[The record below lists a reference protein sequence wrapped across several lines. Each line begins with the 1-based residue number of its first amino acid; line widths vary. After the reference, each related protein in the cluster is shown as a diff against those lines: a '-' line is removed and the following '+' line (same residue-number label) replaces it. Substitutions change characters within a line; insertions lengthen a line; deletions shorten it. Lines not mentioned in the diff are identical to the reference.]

1 MKTEGKAR
9 DMTREIATRTRRDL
23 ASWQKAALGLL
34 ALSVGANTMLYGAI
48 LSKDKEIDNL
58 ETRYEAVKAIQQ
70 DAVTAYGK
78 LVAQV
83 DAEEQ
88 ERADQAAAYEAIEG
102 YEYIGECTIT
112 YYCCEAYEHICGTG
126 TGLTATG
133 IPVAPG
139 MVAVDPD
146 VIPLGSTV
154 IIDGQEYLAADTGGA
169 IKGNHVDIAV
179 PTHQEALELGT
190 KTAEVWVV
198 QHD

>member
-1 MKTEGKAR
+1 
-9 DMTREIATRTRRDL
+9 MTREIATRTRRDL

-34 ALSVGANTMLYGAI
+34 ALSVGANTLLYGAI
-48 LSKDKEIDNL
+48 LSRDKEIDSL
-58 ETRYEAVKAIQQ
+58 ETQYQAVKAIQQ
-70 DAVTAYGK
+70 DAVAAYGK

-83 DAEEQ
+83 DAEKQ
-88 ERADQAAAYEAIEG
+88 ERAEQAAAYEAIEG

-112 YYCCEAYEHICGTG
+112 HYCCEKYQHICGTG

-154 IIDGQEYLAADTGGA
+154 IIDGQEYLAADTGGD
-169 IKGNHVDIAV
+169 IKGNRIDIAV
-179 PTHQEALELGT
+179 ESHAEASQMGT
-190 KTAEVWVV
+190 YSAEVWIVE
-198 QHD
+198 

>member
-1 MKTEGKAR
+1 
-9 DMTREIATRTRRDL
+9 MTREIATRTRRDL

-34 ALSVGANTMLYGAI
+34 ALSVGANTLLYGAI
-48 LSKDKEIDNL
+48 LSRDKEIDNL

-70 DAVTAYGK
+70 DAVAAYGK

-88 ERADQAAAYEAIEG
+88 ERAARTAAYEAIKG
-102 YEYIGECTIT
+102 YEYIGECKIT

-190 KTAEVWVV
+190 KTATVWVV
-198 QHD
+198 KHD

>member
-1 MKTEGKAR
+1 
-9 DMTREIATRTRRDL
+9 MTREIATRTRRDL

-34 ALSVGANTMLYGAI
+34 ALSVGANTLLYGAI
-48 LSKDKEIDNL
+48 LSRDKEIDNL
-58 ETRYEAVKAIQQ
+58 ETRYEAAKAIQQ
-70 DAVTAYGK
+70 DAVAAYGK

-83 DAEEQ
+83 DEEEQ
-88 ERADQAAAYEAIEG
+88 ERAAQTAAYEAIEG
-102 YEYIGECTIT
+102 YEYIGECTVT
-112 YYCCEAYEHICGTG
+112 YYCCEPYEHICGTG

-169 IKGNHVDIAV
+169 IKGNRIDIAV

-198 QHD
+198 KHD

>member
-1 MKTEGKAR
+1 
-9 DMTREIATRTRRDL
+9 MTREIATRTRRDL

-34 ALSVGANTMLYGAI
+34 ALSVGANTLLYGAI
-48 LSKDKEIDNL
+48 LSRDKKIDNL
-58 ETRYEAVKAIQQ
+58 ETQYQAVKATQQ
-70 DAVTAYGK
+70 DAVAAYGK

-83 DAEEQ
+83 DEEEQ
-88 ERADQAAAYEAIEG
+88 ERSAQAAAYEAIEG

>member
-1 MKTEGKAR
+1 
-9 DMTREIATRTRRDL
+9 MTREIATRTRRDL
-23 ASWQKAALGLL
+23 ASWQKAALGML
-34 ALSVGANTMLYGAI
+34 ALSVGANTLLYGAI
-48 LSKDKEIDNL
+48 LSRDKEIDNL

-70 DAVTAYGK
+70 DAVAAYGK

-83 DAEEQ
+83 DAETAA
-88 ERADQAAAYEAIEG
+88 RQAQAEAYEAIG
-102 YEYIGECTIT
+102 AYQYIGECTVT
-112 YYCCEAYEHICGTG
+112 HYCCEPYEHICGDG
-126 TGLTATG
+126 DGLTATG

-179 PTHQEALELGT
+179 ESHQEALELET
-190 KTAEVWVV
+190 KTAEVWIVG
-198 QHD
+198 